1 MNHFVLSADRD
12 EGLSYILTAI
22 KEYRK
27 AGASRMYML
36 VPEQETHQLTRQVC
50 LTLGDCASRYIEVLG
65 FERLWTRIKEAVGGD
80 ETIMDEGGCLLTMS
94 KAVADVRG
102 ELTQFRDAATRSET
116 IQDLLRT
123 RRMLMMHCAA
133 DDGSIYSVLEAA
145 PEAMKPKANDLLT
158 IFKQYDKI
166 CDDNHLSD
174 PDKLPDLTCEKL
186 GKSSWLNGS
195 SWFIY
200 GFTELPKRQRQLVK
214 KLMIDTNDVTL
225 YLPCN
230 GIHDEHPSSVI
241 TAATLAALIKDLKE
255 PRLYKID
262 HISETA
268 PVTHPAL
275 SWLRK
280 ELCEVSP
287 ANGFKGATPET
298 EVGLYAD
305 DTAYDECKHIAGDIL
320 RMVHDA
326 GVRYRD
332 NSVVLCDYDRYAPVF
347 QAVAAHYDIPVYFS
361 SRKEAIAKKP
371 VMLAIHAALDA
382 ATRGMDK
389 IDVLKYLKSGVS
401 NLSQDD
407 VDLLELYALT
417 WNIHGRGW
425 EPASDWT
432 MNPDG
437 YGLSMT
443 EESEKRL
450 ARINAARESG
460 IKPLLALRAAV
471 KAGET
476 IGEYIMALYDFM
488 QGIHFTD
495 TLQSIVNHMVEN
507 GDEQSAMEYAQI
519 FEVLSSCMDQM
530 YRESGDMKKQAVDF
544 VKLFKLVCAT
554 NKLDTIPATLDQ
566 VTVYDLADARFSG
579 TKIRFIAGATEGIF
593 PNYAQGSGGVL
604 NNSDVASLK
613 MDDTLEDMNQ
623 YLLSRSL
630 SDIALVLAGGKEKI
644 IFSYAT
650 ENEATPSYLLSRV
663 KEIFPTIDYTSG
675 TDESHIYGVDMMT
688 AKAAGKLL
696 GRIAQ
701 KPQYVEYVMALCG
714 QENPVLQEIA
724 DRVMD
729 KAGWALGDLSDAS
742 VRGLY
747 GEKIS
752 LSATKSDIY
761 SSCRYHYFLKYGLH
775 LAEPFRGKIDA
786 PVFGKFAHMVLE
798 NTIKEVEAK
807 HDGFAHISTEVLNSI
822 TRKYIEEYKLS
833 HLKGLADQPERYTYL
848 FQRNCREIMA
858 IMQDVCAEFKV
869 SDFKPT
875 AFEMRVGG
883 EDADMPA
890 IAIHGTAAE
899 GYFTG
904 VTDRV
909 DTCEVD
915 DKNYFRVVDYKT
927 GKTKTID
934 LTDLLAGMSLQLLL
948 YQTAIRKDGLPS
960 YAAEDM
966 TEAGILYCPAKD
978 PIIASQTKL
987 SVEKVMAERQKERT
1001 RHGMLL
1007 NDKAVLY
1014 AMEHSED
1021 GNPQF
1026 LPIKYSS
1033 DGSVAGDICSDA
1045 QMRMLNTFTN
1055 ITMGE
1060 IVDGIASGEVKANP
1074 ISRGMDRNACTYC
1087 PMKAACHKDSCGI
1100 KFRYHA
1106 QVKADEFWNA
1116 IREKVKGE
1124 IEKELA

>member
-22 KEYRK
+22 KEYQK
-27 AGASRMYML
+27 AGVSRMYML

-50 LTLGDCASRYIEVLG
+50 TALGDSASRYIEVLG

-80 ETIMDEGGCLLTMS
+80 ENIMDEGGCLLTMS

-102 ELTQFRDAATRSET
+102 ELTQYRDAATHSET

-133 DDGSIYSVLEAA
+133 DDGSIYAVLESA
-145 PEAMKPKANDLLT
+145 PEVMKAKSNDLLA

-166 CDDNHLSD
+166 CDENHLSD
-174 PDKLPDLTCEKL
+174 PDKLPDLTCKKL
-186 GKSSWLNGS
+186 DNSDWLKGS
-195 SWFIY
+195 SWFVY
-200 GFTELPKRQRQLVK
+200 GFTELPKRQRQLVR
-214 KLMIDTNDVTL
+214 KLMLDTNDVTL

-230 GIHDEHPSSVI
+230 GIYDEHPSNVI

-255 PRLYKID
+255 PSLYTID
-262 HISETA
+262 SISETA
-268 PVTHPAL
+268 PKSRPAL
-275 SWLRK
+275 SWLRE
-280 ELCEVSP
+280 ELCEASP
-287 ANGFKGATPET
+287 ANEFKGVSPEA
-298 EVGLYAD
+298 EVALYAD
-305 DTAYDECKHIAGDIL
+305 DTAYGECKHIAGDIL
-320 RMVHDA
+320 RMVHDGA
-326 GVRYRD
+326 RFRD
-332 NSVVLCDYDRYAPVF
+332 NSVVLCDYARYAPVF
-347 QAVAAHYDIPVYFS
+347 QAVAARYGIPAYFS

-382 ATRGMDK
+382 STRGMDK

-401 NLSQDD
+401 NLPQDD

-425 EPASDWT
+425 EPASNWT

-437 YGLSMT
+437 YGLTMN
-443 EESEKRL
+443 EESEARL
-450 ARINAARESG
+450 ARINVARESG
-460 IKPLLALRAAV
+460 IKPLLALRDAM

-495 TLQSIVNHMVEN
+495 TLQGIVNHMVEN

-519 FEVLSSCMDQM
+519 SEVLSSCMDQM
-530 YRESGDMKKQAVDF
+530 YRESGDMKKQAADF
-544 VKLFKLVCAT
+544 VKLFKLICAT

-579 TKIRFIAGATEGIF
+579 TKNRFIAGATEGIF

-604 NNSDVASLK
+604 NNNDVASLK
-613 MDDTLEDMNQ
+613 MDGTLEDMNQ

-644 IFSYAT
+644 TFSYST
-650 ENEATPSYLLSRV
+650 EHDSTPSYLLSRV
-663 KEIFPTIDYTSG
+663 KEIFPSIDYVSG
-675 TDESHIYGVDMMT
+675 TDESHIYPVDMMT
-688 AKAAGKLL
+688 PEAAGKLL

-714 QENPVLQEIA
+714 QENPELQIIA
-724 DRVMD
+724 DRIMD
-729 KAGWALGDLSDAS
+729 KASWALGDLSAAS
-742 VRGLY
+742 VLGLY
-747 GEKIS
+747 GERIS

-761 SSCRYHYFLKYGLH
+761 SACRYHYFLKYGLH
-775 LAEPFRGKIDA
+775 IAEPFRGKIDA

-798 NTIKEVEAK
+798 NTIKEVEAE
-807 HDGFAHISTEVLNSI
+807 HGGFAHISTETLNDI
-822 TRKYIEEYKLS
+822 THKYIEEYKLS
-833 HLKGLADQPERYTYL
+833 NLKGLADQPERYTYL

-858 IMQDVCAEFKV
+858 IIQDVCDEFKA

-890 IAIHGTAAE
+890 ISIHGSTAE

-915 DKNYFRVVDYKT
+915 GQNYFRVVDYKT
-927 GKTKTID
+927 GKSKTLD
-934 LTDLLAGMSLQLLL
+934 LSDLLAGKSLQLLL
-948 YQTAIRKDGLPS
+948 YQTAISKDGLPR

-966 TEAGILYCPAKD
+966 TEAGILYCPAKE

-987 SVEKVMAERQKERT
+987 SAEKVMAERQKERT

-1026 LPIKYSS
+1026 LPIKYSA
-1033 DGSVAGDICSDA
+1033 DGIVTGDICTDA
-1045 QMRMLNTFTN
+1045 QMRMLNAFTDV
-1055 ITMGE
+1055 TMGE